1 MKKLQLILF
10 ALVLSACTAPKTGG
24 SIQQVKSTAPTM
36 DKQLPV
42 DPKVRIGKLDN
53 GIKYYIRVNSKPE
66 KRAELRLVVNAGSIL
81 EDDDQQGLAHLVE
94 HMGFNGTRHFPKQE
108 LVDYLESIGTKFGP
122 DLNAYTSF
130 DKTVYM
136 LKVPTD
142 SLELTEK
149 GFLVLEDWA
158 HGMNLDDEEID
169 KERGVVI
176 EEWRLGRGAEMRMLD
191 KQLPVLFKDSRYAT
205 RLPIGKKAVLDSFH
219 VDAPKRF
226 YSDWYRPDL
235 MAVIAVG
242 DFDPDWIENVIK
254 DHFSGIPPKKNP
266 RIRKVFDVPD
276 HEETLFAIA
285 ADPEA
290 TRTSVQILYKQ
301 DVQPERTFG
310 DYRRE
315 IIEGLYNS
323 MLSQRL
329 NELTKKPDAPFLYG
343 FSYQG
348 SFWARSKNTYL
359 LGAGV
364 TEDGVQE
371 GLEALMIEA
380 ERVTRFGFTESEL
393 VRSKKEVLRG
403 MESAY
408 EERDKTDSRRYTR
421 DYINNF
427 LEDHPIPGIEVELEL
442 YKQFLPTIQLAEV
455 NTIAQSW
462 ITDRNR
468 VIAIDGPEKEG
479 LEIPSK
485 SEMMAV
491 FDAVKKLDI
500 TPYEDAVLDKPLIEF
515 IPVPSTVMAENQIE
529 ELGTTEWTLAN
540 GVRVFLKPTDFKN
553 DEVLFSARSPGGSSL
568 VDDNKYVAAMTAS
581 RIIREAGI
589 GQFNQIELDKMLA
602 GKIAR
607 VNPYIGTLE
616 EGFNGSAS
624 PQDLET
630 MFQLIHLYFSAPRL
644 DSSAFLAYKERMNG
658 FLENRSSRPETAFRD
673 TIQVTMAQNH
683 LRSRP
688 WSTELLT
695 EMDLGAS
702 FEIYTNRF
710 ANAGDFTFY
719 FVGNFSLDSIKPLVE
734 LYLGGLPDTGREEQW
749 KDVGIEP
756 PQNVV
761 EKHVKKGLE
770 QKSLSNIIFTGP
782 FEWSGKNRYH
792 LKSMVQALRI
802 KLREVM
808 REDLS
813 GTYFVSV
820 RGNTTHFPKE
830 RYRIDISFGGDP
842 GRIEELTEAA
852 FQQIDSIKTVGTTD
866 KYLTKVKETQRR
878 ERETDLKEN
887 RFWLKSL
894 SFYDFH
900 HEDPLNLLKYNEAID
915 ELTLEDIQSAANVYL
930 NTSNYVQVTLYPEDF
945 GVNE

>member
-1 MKKLQLILF
+1 MKKLQLILSVII
-10 ALVLSACTAPKTGG
+10 LVGCSTNNTSSK
-24 SIQQVKSTAPTM
+24 IQSGKINSESL
-36 DKQLPV
+36 KEQLPV
-42 DPKVRIGKLDN
+42 DPKVRMGKLDN

-81 EDDDQQGLAHLVE
+81 EDEDQQGIAHLLE
-94 HMGFNGTRHFPKQE
+94 HMGFNGTKHFPKQD

-130 DKTVYM
+130 DETVYM

-142 SLELTEK
+142 SLELTKK

-176 EEWRLGRGAEMRMLD
+176 EEWRLGRGADMRMLD

-219 VDAPKRF
+219 IDAPKRF

-242 DFDPDWIENVIK
+242 DFDPDWIETVIK
-254 DHFSGIPPKKNP
+254 THFSRISVKENP
-266 RIRKVFDVPD
+266 RNREIFDVPD

-285 ADPEA
+285 SDPEA

-301 DVQPERTFG
+301 DVQTKGSFD

-315 IIEGLYNS
+315 IIEELYNS

-329 NELTKKPDAPFLYG
+329 SELTKKPNAPFLYG
-343 FSYQG
+343 YSYQG
-348 SFWARSKNTYL
+348 QFWARSKSMYL

-371 GLEALMIEA
+371 GLEALLIEA
-380 ERVTRFGFTESEL
+380 ERVSRFGFTETEL
-393 VRSKKEVLRG
+393 ERTKKDIRRNKER
-403 MESAY
+403 AY
-408 EERDKTDSRRYTR
+408 EERDKTDSRQYTR
-421 DYINNF
+421 DYIRNF
-427 LEDHPIPGIEVELEL
+427 LENNPIPGIEVELEM
-442 YKQFLPTIQLAEV
+442 YKQFLPQIQLTEV
-455 NTIAQSW
+455 NTLAQSW

-479 LEIPSK
+479 LDIPG
-485 SEMMAV
+485 ETDLLAV
-491 FDAVKKLDI
+491 FDAVKKMKI
-500 TPYEDAVLDKPLIEF
+500 TPYEDVVLDKPLIET
-515 IPVPSTVMAENQIE
+515 IPTPSKVITESHTE
-529 ELGTTEWTLAN
+529 ELGVTEWTLEN
-540 GVRVFLKPTDFKN
+540 GVRIILKPTDFKN

-568 VDDNKYVAAMTAS
+568 VDDNKYVAAMTATS
-581 RIIREAGI
+581 VIKEAGI

-602 GKIAR
+602 GKIVK
-607 VNPYIGTLE
+607 VNPYIGSIE

-630 MFQLIHLYFSAPRL
+630 LFQLIHLYFSAPRL
-644 DSSAFLAYKERMNG
+644 DSSAFLAYQERMNG
-658 FLENRSSRPETAFRD
+658 FLENRSSRPETAYRD
-673 TIQVTMAQNH
+673 SIQVIMAQHH

-702 FEIYTNRF
+702 YKIYTDRF
-710 ANAGDFTFY
+710 GNAGDFSFY
-719 FVGNFSLDSIKPLVE
+719 FVGNFTLESIKPLVE

-749 KDVGIEP
+749 KDVGIKP

-770 QKSLSNIIFTGP
+770 QKSLSKIIFTGP

-887 RFWLKSL
+887 RFWLKTL

-900 HEDPLNLLKYNEAID
+900 NEDPLNIFKYNEAID
-915 ELTLEDIQSAANVYL
+915 KLTLEDIQSAANTYL

-945 GVNE
+945 GANE